1 MPAKRLVIVSAACLR
16 HLRSLLRTRARHVCI
31 CAVRSRLEAAVRL
44 GAPWR
49 AKFHI
54 LVRVQCRY
62 IYAPHVYA
70 RSSQLI
76 G

>member
-54 LVRVQCRY
+54 LVRVLYSADTFTHRMFMR
-62 IYAPHVYA
+62 AH
-70 RSSQLI
+70 RN
-76 G
+76 